1 MSWMMHLHGS
11 TQGYVDND
19 GRLVYGY
26 NPDYL
31 NDELGCNRH
40 LDISREFGWW
50 SNCFFLCD
58 LFCHDKRERISD
70 VVWYI
75 SKRRMRRIV
84 RICDKIL
91 ALQGV
96 SPEGWHVPH
105 DITLNDKALRFAN
118 KVFVKGLQSKRFS
131 HFDILYEIKKT
142 RHMFIRALEE
152 AKNIP
157 WSFEID
163 YE

>member
-1 MSWMMHLHGS
+1 MSWMMYLRGI
-11 TQGYVDND
+11 TDGYVDND
-19 GRLVYGY
+19 GRLVYGF
-26 NPDYL
+26 NPDYF

-40 LDISREFGWW
+40 LEIRRQLGWW
-50 SNCFFLCD
+50 SNCFFLRD
-58 LFCHDKRERISD
+58 LFCHDERYRISD
-70 VVWYI
+70 VVFDM
-75 SKRRMRRIV
+75 SKQRMRRII

-96 SPEGWHVPH
+96 APEGWHVPE

-118 KVFVKGLQSKRFS
+118 KVFVRGLQSERFS
-131 HFDILYEIKKT
+131 HSDILYEIKRT
-142 RHMFIRALEE
+142 RHLFIRALDE

-157 WSFEID
+157 WIFEID